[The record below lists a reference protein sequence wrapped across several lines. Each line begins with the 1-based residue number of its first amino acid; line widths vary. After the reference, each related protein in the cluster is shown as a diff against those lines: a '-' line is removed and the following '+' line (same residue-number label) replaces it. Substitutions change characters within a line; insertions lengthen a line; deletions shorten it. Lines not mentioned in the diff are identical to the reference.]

1 MNFKQWLLLTE
12 ANISS
17 LFDKDKP
24 SFKIKFNDVKFNTED
39 KYYVD
44 LKNSINNIDINK
56 IKIGDKIQDYV
67 VSETPYWKVID
78 INNNIL
84 YLKPI
89 KPNPFVPNA
98 SGEIVGAGGHVFN
111 QHDFDVM
118 SGDYESDR
126 IDHLLDLIN
135 KKNYHD
141 ISDIAYILLGTVPT
155 QGGPNGSQGGWYNSS
170 DRHNRGK
177 IKGMEEIDIIK
188 KDANT
193 IKNKL
198 KLSVPDSA
206 LDGSINPTSWNNF
219 VQSGDMYGKELEK
232 SKLPEEHFSDPSKM
246 AEIVLSH
253 QQPYIR
259 KRNAELLIK
268 AFYDNSNL
276 LPLIKNTA
284 IQIAKQPSYGK
295 EHDKN
300 YLLKEKFIFL
310 AKKQNWPDVLH
321 AFHDSPHPSNRR
333 SIADSY
339 GEHENLSQLL
349 KMLVNEES
357 PEAIERILSNMYR
370 VIFKEHYNS
379 SNWDFPLEKEDA
391 LELLKNN
398 PIAKQIVS
406 FICTNK
412 NKIKK
417 TLVDDDYYSK
427 DANYY
432 LKKFI
437 DLCN

>member
-1 MNFKQWLLLTE
+1 MKFKQWLLLTE

-24 SFKIKFNDVKFNTED
+24 SFKIKFNDVKHNTID
-39 KYYVD
+39 KYYVN
-44 LKNSINNIDINK
+44 LKNSINNIDISLVE
-56 IKIGDKIQDYV
+56 IGDKIQDYTLN
-67 VSETPYWKVID
+67 ETPLWKVID
-78 INNNIL
+78 IDLDNNIL
-84 YLKPI
+84 YLEPI

-98 SGEIVGAGGHVFN
+98 SGEIVGAGGNVFN
-111 QHDFDVM
+111 QYDFDVM
-118 SGDYESDR
+118 SGDYENDR

-141 ISDIAYILLGTVPT
+141 ISDIAYILLGTVPN
-155 QGGPNGSQGGWYNSS
+155 QVGANGSQGGWYNSS
-170 DRHNRGK
+170 NRNNRGQ
-177 IKGMEEIDIIK
+177 IKGMKEIDIIK

-232 SKLPEEHFSDPSKM
+232 SKLPEENFSDTSKM

-253 QQPYIR
+253 PQPYIR
-259 KRNAELLIK
+259 NRNANLLIK

-284 IQIAKQPSYGK
+284 FQLAKQPSYGK
-295 EHDKN
+295 EYDKN
-300 YLLKEKFIFL
+300 YLSKEKFISL
-310 AKKQNWPDVLH
+310 ARQQNWPDVVL
-321 AFHDSPHPSNRR
+321 AFHNSPHPTNRTYV
-333 SIADSY
+333 ADAY
-339 GEHENLSQLL
+339 GKHENLSQLL
-349 KMLVNEES
+349 KMLENEQS
-357 PEAIERILSNMYR
+357 PKVIGRILSNMYHL
-370 VIFKEHYNS
+370 IFKEHFNS
-379 SNWDFPLEKEDA
+379 SNWDFPLKKEDA

-398 PIAKQIVS
+398 PMAKQIVS

-417 TLVDDDYYSK
+417 ALVDDDSY
-427 DANYY
+427 DPNYY